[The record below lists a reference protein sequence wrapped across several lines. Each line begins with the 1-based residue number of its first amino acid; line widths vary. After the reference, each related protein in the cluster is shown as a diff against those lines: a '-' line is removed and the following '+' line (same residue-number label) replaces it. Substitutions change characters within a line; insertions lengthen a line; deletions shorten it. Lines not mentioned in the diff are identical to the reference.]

1 MHGIRTAL
9 AAFVAVLVL
18 LSQGAFAQSL
28 TVALFERYLDPL
40 RIQAGIPGMS
50 AAIVQSGRVLM
61 ARGFG
66 MADVE
71 RSIAA
76 GAMTPYPIAD
86 LTQTFGATLVLQL
99 VERGRFD
106 LVDRIQRWTP
116 VIPQTQATIGQV
128 LTHTSTGTF
137 FYDPSRFAALTEVVE
152 YYGERPFSKVLADE
166 ILDRLAMTDTVPGR
180 DVITEGGR
188 ERAFFDE
195 GTIAR
200 YGAVLQRMAVPY
212 RVDARGRTT
221 RIEQSRRAPRA
232 NAATGIVSTVIDLVK
247 FDAALD
253 DNVLL
258 RGHPLSHGWFVQTYN
273 NQPLLWQFG
282 LEPGAW
288 SSLILKVPRR
298 GVTLILLANSDR
310 LTATFGL
317 HEGDVT
323 RSPFALLFLRAFAG

>member
-1 MHGIRTAL
+1 VHGLRTAFVAL
-9 AAFVAVLVL
+9 AAALVL

-40 RIQAGIPGMS
+40 RLQAGIPGLS
-50 AAIVQSGRVLM
+50 AAVVQGGRVVM

-76 GAMTPYPIAD
+76 TEVTPYPIAG
-86 LTQTFGATLVLQL
+86 LTQTFGAALVLQL
-99 VERGRFD
+99 VERGHFD

-116 VIPQTQATIGQV
+116 AIPAPQATVGQV

-180 DVITEGGR
+180 EVITEGGS

-195 GTIAR
+195 AKIAR

-221 RIEQSRRAPRA
+221 RMEQALRSQRAT
-232 NAATGIVSTVIDLVK
+232 AATGVVSTALDLVK

-282 LEPGAW
+282 LEPGAY

-298 GVTLILLANSDR
+298 GLTLILLANSDR
-310 LTATFGL
+310 IAATFGL

>member
-1 MHGIRTAL
+1 MHGIRTAFVAL
-9 AAFVAVLVL
+9 AAVLVL

-50 AAIVQSGRVLM
+50 VAIVQGGRVVT

-71 RSIAA
+71 RSIPA
-76 GAMTPYPIAD
+76 GEFTPYSIGG
-86 LTQTFGATLVLQL
+86 LTQIFGATLVLQL

-106 LVDRIQRWTP
+106 LVDRILRWTP
-116 VIPQTQATIGQV
+116 VSPQTQATVGQL

-137 FYDPSRFAALTEVVE
+137 FYDPSRFAALTEVIE
-152 YYGERPFSKVLADE
+152 YYGERPFSKVAADE
-166 ILDRLAMTDTVPGR
+166 IFDRLAMTDTVPGR
-180 DVITEGGR
+180 DVITEGGG
-188 ERAFFDE
+188 ERPFFDE
-195 GTIAR
+195 RTIAR

-221 RIEQSRRAPRA
+221 RIESSRRSQRA
-232 NAATGIVSTVIDLVK
+232 NAATGVVSTVIDLVK

-282 LEPGAW
+282 LEPGAY